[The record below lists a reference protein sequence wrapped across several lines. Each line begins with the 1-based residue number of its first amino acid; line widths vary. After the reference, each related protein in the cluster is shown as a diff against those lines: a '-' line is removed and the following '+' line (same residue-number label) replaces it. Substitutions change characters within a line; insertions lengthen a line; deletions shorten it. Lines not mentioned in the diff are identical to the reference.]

1 MKIPGISY
9 SWKRALGITKVKQR
23 LARAIGIPLSKQ
35 GVERKIG
42 TTILKGARK
51 LMK

>member
-9 SWKRALGITKVKQR
+9 SWKRAIGITKVKQR
-23 LARAIGIPLSKQ
+23 LARAIGIPLSMQ

-42 TTILKGARK
+42 STILKGARK
-51 LMK
+51 LIK

>member
-42 TTILKGARK
+42 STILKGARK
-51 LMK
+51 LIK